1 MQDYVDYI
9 EMTFQGEKDNG
20 TLYRYKR
27 QLLDRMT
34 ARAAEITH
42 AGLRDEKVLYDLV
55 ISEFPDLPGDYR
67 RGQV

>member
-1 MQDYVDYI
+1 
-9 EMTFQGEKDNG
+9 
-20 TLYRYKR
+20 
-27 QLLDRMT
+27 MT

-55 ISEFPDLPGDYR
+55 ISEFTDLPGDYR